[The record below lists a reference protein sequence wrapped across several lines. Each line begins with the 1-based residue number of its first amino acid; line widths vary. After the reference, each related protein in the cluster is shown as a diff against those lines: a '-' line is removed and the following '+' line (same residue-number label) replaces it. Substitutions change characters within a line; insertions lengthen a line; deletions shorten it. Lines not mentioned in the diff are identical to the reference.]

1 MGDAATT
8 DGKELRGPSPPPP
21 LKPKLG
27 QRGKKYPASGDEFQS
42 QLWMWGGGVGRSSK
56 RASNLQVL
64 LNYGH
69 HRYSKACPSGGKGLT
84 TRVEDMMHSRTKG
97 GARKQTYMK
106 AATMTRKAKND
117 EERKAQKS
125 GKE

>member
-1 MGDAATT
+1 MSFRGVRTERRQEQNQVPQREVRPLCCDLRPRKI
-8 DGKELRGPSPPPP
+8 DGITWLTHPTADMFFDFSR
-21 LKPKLG
+21 
-27 QRGKKYPASGDEFQS
+27 
-42 QLWMWGGGVGRSSK
+42 
-56 RASNLQVL
+56 
-64 LNYGH
+64 
-69 HRYSKACPSGGKGLT
+69 RYSKACPSGGKGLT

-97 GARKQTYMK
+97 GARKQRYMK